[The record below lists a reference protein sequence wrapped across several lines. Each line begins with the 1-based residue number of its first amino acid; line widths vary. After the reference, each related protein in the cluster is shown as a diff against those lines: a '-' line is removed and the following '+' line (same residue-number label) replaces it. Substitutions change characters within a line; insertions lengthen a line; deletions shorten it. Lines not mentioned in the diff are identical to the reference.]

1 MTTAT
6 TATLDLLPSC
16 CRATFARV
24 RRTGRPALCAC
35 GDLCVSD
42 DSPTPPLSRPAT
54 VPEARPLDEPVRHPS
69 SPGAQPDGR
78 ISAVHDVAPP
88 SRSPSAQAP
97 RVHHAED
104 AFAVKLRRLV
114 VELRAVELD
123 GAGAAAIVYRERVQT
138 SGSSYDGPRPGAATI
153 RRPVTDRLAALATA
167 HPREVAVLTWLRAW
181 APAYELACGG
191 KVSLVLVQC
200 ARVLG
205 SEAQHIAWTLAPKG
219 AEVWARAAME
229 RAMGAWWGT
238 VGVVAAEGAGR

>member
-1 MTTAT
+1 MSAAVSECAPCDGCPVARWRHQQTGDVVECVCGAT
-6 TATLDLLPSC
+6 YPPP
-16 CRATFARV
+16 ARV
-24 RRTGRPALCAC
+24 AI
-35 GDLCVSD
+35 
-42 DSPTPPLSRPAT
+42 
-54 VPEARPLDEPVRHPS
+54 VPEVPVVDEPVRRPS

-88 SRSPSAQAP
+88 RTSSAPPA

-153 RRPVTDRLAALATA
+153 RRPVTDKLAAMAA
-167 HPREVAVLTWLRAW
+167 QHPREVAVLTWLRAW

-200 ARVLG
+200 ARVHG

-238 VGVVAAEGAGR
+238 VGVAGVVATEGAGR